1 MEEQDLEKLKTKL
14 KKILEDKQEW
24 DFESLL
30 FCNCQTIEVT
40 YCKLIVILSSY

>member
-30 FCNCQTIEVT
+30 FSNAR
-40 YCKLIVILSSY
+40 LM